1 MSISPS
7 TLQLLSHVRNSNW
20 KGQEMKIP
28 FQKFGKYEPD
38 SNLVHLFTCGDE
50 KLKTNLLICICLA
63 LLTILTSVCLSLCS
77 ALHPGSFGSTWLK
90 TGVWRQKKSKP
101 LKMFIVLQVW
111 VNMFHS
117 LRFWNIFTPQY
128 DFVKITKMASQHDG
142 ICWTI
147 SWGGLVQK
155 LARVGHFDGTCVFQ
169 GFFKLNLLC
178 LKNWNYL
185 WCSFGDTC
193 DIL

>member
-90 TGVWRQKKSKP
+90 TGVWRQKKGSSS
-101 LKMFIVLQVW
+101 LDMFSVWQVW
-111 VNMFHS
+111 VNTFHD
-117 LRFWNIFTPQY
+117 LHCVICAKR
-128 DFVKITKMASQHDG
+128 TKMTSQHDG
-142 ICWTI
+142 IFWNI
-147 SWGGLVQK
+147 SWGGFVQK
-155 LARVGHFDGTCVFQ
+155 LVRVGHFDGTCVFP
-169 GFFKLNLLC
+169 GFFQAQTSMPEKL
-178 LKNWNYL
+178 KW
-185 WCSFGDTC
+185 FM
-193 DIL
+193 I

>member
-50 KLKTNLLICICLA
+50 KLKTHLLICICLA

-77 ALHPGSFGSTWLK
+77 ALHPGSFGSTWLN

-111 VNMFHS
+111 VNMMEYVELYLGVHWFNS
-117 LRFWNIFTPQY
+117 WQGWVILMERNFSRF
-128 DFVKITKMASQHDG
+128 
-142 ICWTI
+142 
-147 SWGGLVQK
+147 
-155 LARVGHFDGTCVFQ
+155 FQ
-169 GFFKLNLLC
+169 GQTSTPEKW
-178 LKNWNYL
+178 K
-185 WCSFGDTC
+185 
-193 DIL
+193 

>member
-50 KLKTNLLICICLA
+50 KLKTHLLICICLA

-77 ALHPGSFGSTWLK
+77 ALHPGSFGSTWLN
-90 TGVWRQKKSKP
+90 TGVWRQKNQSHWKC
-101 LKMFIVLQVW
+101 LLFCRCGW
-111 VNMFHS
+111 TWWNMLNYILGCIGS
-117 LRFWNIFTPQY
+117 TAGKDGSFWWNEIFP
-128 DFVKITKMASQHDG
+128 
-142 ICWTI
+142 
-147 SWGGLVQK
+147 
-155 LARVGHFDGTCVFQ
+155 
-169 GFFKLNLLC
+169 GFFKVKLLR
-178 LKNWNYL
+178 LKNENNL
-185 WCSFGDTC
+185 
-193 DIL
+193 